1 MEPYVTPYVWIWRDD
16 QNILLKEE
24 KLQNNVY
31 SVLLFLLKWDKT
43 CIYNYF
49 LMQKHLQKIYDKFSI
64 SPLW

>member
-1 MEPYVTPYVWIWRDD
+1 MEPYVAPYVWIWRDD

-43 CIYNYF
+43 
-49 LMQKHLQKIYDKFSI
+49 
-64 SPLW
+64 